1 MNTTIGAGRKSVR
14 DFAIDFTDRDTYIGG
29 RSFPKGY
36 FTVAILNYGKETN
49 TKLLYAGAVCNQAMA
64 DMMRYAFRTDRFDS
78 LTDAVFTIQH
88 TLSKLEPF
96 CYLDVLAEEEALRD
110 LFSEEAK
117 QLLAGHYAL
126 LDRHADCG
134 DLARIHMTEEEK
146 LQGKAGVVA
155 EGKIFELL
163 RSYNYFCV
171 DIANFVTAILNL
183 EAMKLRDLKKR
194 DESHFAMACDE
205 FFSDPEIREAL
216 YVLQPAHGLAGFSL
230 SPDTRMEMIVVPN
243 PREQDAKMFA
253 RRLHF
258 RRIMDFLV
266 TDFFEGL
273 HAGHS
278 PRQCRNCGRFFHMT
292 SARHQ
297 IYCDGIA
304 PNDPDGRSCRT
315 FAAQSHRLER
325 EKATDHP
332 ALAMHRTRLNT
343 INKHLQRGKID
354 QEFADTA
361 RRIAEKCKTKACSS
375 VQYFNDRYAADI
387 SQAGI
392 YGATEKYLGRPP
404 IRKED

>member
-14 DFAIDFTDRDTYIGG
+14 HFAVDFTDQDTYIGG

-36 FTVAILNYGKETN
+36 FAVAVLNYGKETI

-64 DMMRYAFRTDRFDS
+64 DMIRYTFRTDRFDS
-78 LTDAVFTIQH
+78 LADAVFRIQR

-96 CYLDVLAEEEALRD
+96 CYLDVLAEEEVLRD

-117 QLLAGHYAL
+117 QLLTGHYSL
-126 LDRHADCG
+126 LDRYADCG
-134 DLARIHMTEEEK
+134 DLAQINLTEEEK

-155 EGKIFELL
+155 EGKIREVL

-171 DIANFVTAILNL
+171 DIANFATAILNL

-194 DESHFAMACDE
+194 DEAHFAKACDE
-205 FFSDPEIREAL
+205 FFSDPEIRAAL

-243 PREQDAKMFA
+243 PKQEGEMIFA

-258 RRIMDFLV
+258 CRIMDFLV
-266 TDFFEGL
+266 ADFFEGL

-278 PRQCRNCGRFFHMT
+278 PRQCKNCGRFFQMT
-292 SARHQ
+292 DGRHQ
-297 IYCDGIA
+297 LYCDGIA
-304 PNDPDGRSCRT
+304 PNDEKGRSCRT
-315 FAAQSHRLER
+315 FAARTKRLER
-325 EKATDHP
+325 EKAGDHP
-332 ALAMHRTRLNT
+332 ALKLYRTRLNT

-354 QEFADTA
+354 AEFANNA
-361 RRIAEKCKTKACSS
+361 KLIAEKCKSKACTN
-375 VQYFNDRYAADI
+375 VRYYNERYTSDI
-387 SQAGI
+387 SQNGI
-392 YGATEKYLGRPP
+392 YRAAEERLGRPP
-404 IRKED
+404 IQKET